1 VSELVFVNFT
11 LGEEPPPEVFDLREW
26 MLTPTG
32 VVTVFILIFV
42 AVSLVSAGMRRRRSV
57 KDA

>member
-1 VSELVFVNFT
+1 MVFVNFT
-11 LGEEPPPEVFDLREW
+11 IGQEPPAEVFDLREW

-32 VVTVFILIFV
+32 IVTVFILIFV
-42 AVSLVSAGMRRRRSV
+42 GVSLVSAGMRRRRSV